1 MGAIL
6 CHGPSLGLEVRGTLS
21 DIPAVRP
28 PAAAVPISSGRRL
41 RGELAV
47 LHVSSP
53 GKHVLLQPNHPR
65 HLHEKMAEVVGMSSL
80 KCVQ

>member
-1 MGAIL
+1 M
-6 CHGPSLGLEVRGTLS
+6 CHGPSPGLEVRGTLS
-21 DIPAVRP
+21 EILAIRP
-28 PAAAVPISSGRRL
+28 PVAAVPISSGHKL

-47 LHVSSP
+47 LRVSSL

-80 KCVQ
+80 KCVR